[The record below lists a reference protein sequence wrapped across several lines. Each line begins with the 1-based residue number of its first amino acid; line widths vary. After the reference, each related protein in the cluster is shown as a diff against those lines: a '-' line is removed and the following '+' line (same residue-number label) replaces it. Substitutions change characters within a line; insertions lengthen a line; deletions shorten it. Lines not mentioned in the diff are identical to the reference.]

1 MIAGSGRCPGEGNG
15 NPLQYSCLGN
25 PMTEENG
32 RLQTMGSQRV
42 VRALVTK
49 QQEIIH
55 RACAMAWREREIRR
69 AENGLEVIFGGP
81 DEK

>member
-1 MIAGSGRCPGEGNG
+1 MATCSSILAWEIPW
-15 NPLQYSCLGN
+15 
-25 PMTEENG
+25 TEEKG

-42 VRALVTK
+42 VHALVTK